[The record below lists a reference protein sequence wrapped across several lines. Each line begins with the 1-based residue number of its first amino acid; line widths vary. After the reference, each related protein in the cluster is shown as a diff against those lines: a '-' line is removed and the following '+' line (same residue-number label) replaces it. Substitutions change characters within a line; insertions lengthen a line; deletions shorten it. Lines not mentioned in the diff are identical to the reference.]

1 MLDDKDNEVNLWDAL
16 KVKSEGNIH
25 KLVIKEGYKK
35 LDGTEFSKDDI
46 ILMTNRI
53 RAT

>member
-1 MLDDKDNEVNLWDAL
+1 MLDDKENEVNLWDAL
-16 KVKSEGNIH
+16 EVKSVGDTYN
-25 KLVIKEGYKK
+25 LVIKEGYKK